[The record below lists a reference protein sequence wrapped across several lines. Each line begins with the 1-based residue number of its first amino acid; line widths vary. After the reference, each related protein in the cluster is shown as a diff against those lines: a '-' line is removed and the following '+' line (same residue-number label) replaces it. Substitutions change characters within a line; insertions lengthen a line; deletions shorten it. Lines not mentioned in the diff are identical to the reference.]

1 MYATRFGAL
10 FERGREA
17 VLAGAVQCQVPPV
30 EGGNRWV
37 MSVVMRP
44 DAATA
49 RRIGEITREAMTVA
63 GEEHWPTG
71 TADSSHFTL
80 RALEEHRESVPDGD
94 ARVSRYMAALRT
106 AATVAG
112 PVRLT
117 LSGLTLTPGCV
128 MLCAVPSGDGIERLY
143 DAYADALGEDG
154 WLEADFD
161 RNIWYST
168 LVHFTRPLTNPQAV
182 VDWVGERRELAL
194 GQVACRHV
202 ELVVYRFNG
211 SRIVMETLDAVSLSH
226 RP

>member
-1 MYATRFGAL
+1 
-10 FERGREA
+10 
-17 VLAGAVQCQVPPV
+17 
-30 EGGNRWV
+30 

-49 RRIGEITREAMTVA
+49 RSIGEITREAMSVA
-63 GEEHWPTG
+63 GEGHWPTG

-80 RALEEHRESVPDGD
+80 RALEKHRLSVPNGD
-94 ARVSRYMAALRT
+94 ARVSRYVAALRT
-106 AATVAG
+106 AARVIG

-117 LSGLTLTPGCV
+117 LSGLTLTPGCI
-128 MLCAVPSGDGIERLY
+128 MLCAEPSDDAIERLY
-143 DAYADALGEDG
+143 DAYEDALGEEA

-168 LVHFTRPLTNPQAV
+168 LVHFTRPLTKPQAV

-194 GQVACRHV
+194 GQVECRHA

-226 RP
+226 RA

>member
-1 MYATRFGAL
+1 
-10 FERGREA
+10 
-17 VLAGAVQCQVPPV
+17 
-30 EGGNRWV
+30 

-49 RRIGEITREAMTVA
+49 RSIGEITREAMSVA
-63 GEEHWPTG
+63 GEGHWPTG

-80 RALEEHRESVPDGD
+80 RALEKHRLSVPDGD
-94 ARVSRYMAALRT
+94 ARVSRYVAALRT
-106 AATVAG
+106 AARVIG

-117 LSGLTLTPGCV
+117 LSGLTLTPGCI
-128 MLCAVPSGDGIERLY
+128 MLCAEPSDDAIERLY
-143 DAYADALGEDG
+143 DAYEDALGEEA

-168 LVHFTRPLTNPQAV
+168 LVHFTRPLTKPQAV

-194 GQVACRHV
+194 GQVECRHA

-211 SRIVMETLDAVSLSH
+211 SRIVMETLDAVPLSH
-226 RP
+226 RA